1 MKNTT
6 FAIFLLAVAIVLMLI
21 GAVMSATYEWSNMI
35 NDTPVKYSDR
45 WNFFISGPVYFVV
58 PGVIIYFFLILKEKI

>member
-1 MKNTT
+1 MKKTT
-6 FAIFLLAVAIVLMLI
+6 FAMLGLAVVLMAI
-21 GAVMSATYEWSNMI
+21 GGVMSLVYEWSNMI

-45 WNFFISGPVYFVV
+45 WNFFISGPAYFVV